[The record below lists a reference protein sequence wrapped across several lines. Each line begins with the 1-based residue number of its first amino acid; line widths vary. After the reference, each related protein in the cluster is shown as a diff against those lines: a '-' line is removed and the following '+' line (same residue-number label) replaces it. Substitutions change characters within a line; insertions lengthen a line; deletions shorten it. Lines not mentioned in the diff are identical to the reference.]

1 MKIAIVTGAS
11 SGMGREMVFEI
22 ADRFGGIRE
31 IWAVARREERL
42 KEFDGRVPVPVKVF
56 PLDLTADG
64 GLSSLE
70 EALKEQK
77 PEVKLLINAAGFGRI
92 GTAEEIGC
100 QSQCGCSHRR
110 DGACAS
116 VYVRKQQ
123 NSPVCLCRRFFAP
136 AGICG
141 LRGFQGICIK
151 LQPGFKRRAFR
162 QGNFCNCRVPGTGGY
177 GIF

>member
-92 GTAEEIGC
+92 GTAEEIGW
-100 QSQCGCSHRR
+100 
-110 DGACAS
+110 S
-116 VYVRKQQ
+116 VSMRVL
-123 NSPVCLCRRFFAP
+123 SPP
-136 AGICG
+136 
-141 LRGFQGICIK
+141 
-151 LQPGFKRRAFR
+151 
-162 QGNFCNCRVPGTGGY
+162 
-177 GIF
+177 